1 MTVIY
6 GPEEERMDTETEQAM
21 FRERLMDIFITE
33 YGRKHIHED
42 KDGYIGIHDGTTDV
56 RILPSINYATMYS
69 CLKDTEGYIV
79 AIPVE
84 EIADRLPILVSTM
97 YVQPS
102 IYMSVQRKY
111 VPHYATYIDKS
122 DIEDA
127 ERVLS
132 YIDKLDILA
141 NLASVHWNEEISKKD
156 GPEME
161 SDDGICDDSGLSEF
175 DRRASRSEPRCDTV
189 PRPTDGTI
197 ISITIS

>member
-1 MTVIY
+1 MTVIDY
-6 GPEEERMDTETEQAM
+6 NRDEERTDTETEQAM
-21 FRERLMDIFITE
+21 FRERLMDILIME
-33 YGRKHIHED
+33 YGKKHVHED
-42 KDGYIGIHDGTTDV
+42 EDGYIDIRDGTTDV

-69 CLKDTEGYIV
+69 CLKDTEGHIV

-84 EIADRLPILVSTM
+84 EIADHLPILVSTQ

-102 IYMSVQRKY
+102 IYMSVQKKY

-141 NLASVHWNEEISKKD
+141 NLASIHWNEEISKKD
-156 GPEME
+156 GPT
-161 SDDGICDDSGLSEF
+161 IEF
-175 DRRASRSEPRCDTV
+175 EPDMR
-189 PRPTDGTI
+189 
-197 ISITIS
+197 